1 MLFDVADALSIP
13 PSVIQEQLAEI
24 QWADH
29 INAGAIAQILGQG
42 LGNFVEFLTNLFL
55 VLLYL
60 VYLLFERESFIRR
73 LENSF
78 SHRSGA
84 SRAVGV
90 IHSINQQI
98 ASLFEHQDRNFSTY
112 RNCGCWISPSFRS

>member
-1 MLFDVADALSIP
+1 MLFDAADALSIP
-13 PSVIQEQLAEI
+13 PSVIQEQLTEI

-60 VYLLFERESFIRR
+60 VNGRALFAGWKI
-73 LENSF
+73 
-78 SHRSGA
+78 
-84 SRAVGV
+84 
-90 IHSINQQI
+90 
-98 ASLFEHQDRNFSTY
+98 LFPTAAEPPGQL
-112 RNCGCWISPSFRS
+112 G